1 MMKPFRLI
9 TLLFVLLAGT
19 LFVQA
24 QKMDYAELGKRIAT
38 TSADIQPG
46 DVVVVVGGKHTID
59 LMEAVA
65 IEAQKQGG
73 LVTMFLRT
81 DALQYS
87 LLRDVP
93 EEYLG
98 QEPAYFTEWFKEID
112 VWIGLP
118 AFEDFQMIN
127 KDVPEEKY
135 ALLAKAGESFTENLN
150 NSKMRGIFLNYPTEF
165 QAKNAGLDF
174 KTWEKMAWNA
184 INADYS
190 KIAAQAKKLEKMLM
204 QSKEVHITSP
214 AGTDL
219 TFSVT
224 NRPVLIDDGVVTTE
238 DKESSL
244 VFQRTANLPGGKIQ
258 MTIHEDSAEGKLV
271 VAKTKCDYKPIKNM
285 SLEFENGVMQNLQ
298 ANDGQ
303 DCMMEMFKLQEGDYN
318 KIAAF
323 AIGLNPALK
332 VMQDG
337 EQDFRGINAAGMV
350 YVVIG
355 DNRVVGGN
363 NAAKGNFRY
372 DFPVTN
378 ATVTIDGVV
387 VVKDGVLQQ

>member
-1 MMKPFRLI
+1 MKPFRLI

-24 QKMDYAELGKRIAT
+24 QKMDYAELGKRIVN

-46 DVVVVVGGKHTID
+46 DVVVVAGGKHTID

-65 IEAQKQGG
+65 IEARKQGG
-73 LVTMFLRT
+73 FATMFLTT
-81 DALQYS
+81 DAMQYS

-93 EEYLG
+93 DEYLG
-98 QEPAYFTEWFKEID
+98 QESDYFTEWFKEID

-127 KDVPEEKY
+127 KDVPKEKY
-135 ALLAKAGESFTENLN
+135 ALLAKAGEEFNNNLN
-150 NSKMRGIFLNYPTEF
+150 NSKVRAVFLAYPTEF
-165 QAKNAGLDF
+165 QAKDAGLDF

-190 KIAAQAKKLEKMLM
+190 KIAAHAKKLEKMLM

-219 TFSVT
+219 TFSVSERT
-224 NRPVLIDDGVVTTE
+224 VLIDDGVVAAE
-238 DKESSL
+238 DKDSPL
-244 VFQRTANLPGGKIQ
+244 VFQRAAGLPGGQ
-258 MTIHEDSAEGKLV
+258 VVTTIHEDSAEGKLV
-271 VAKTKCDYKPIKNM
+271 VAKTKCNYEPIKNM

-303 DCMMEMFKLQEGDYN
+303 DCMMEIFKLQEGDYN
-318 KIAAF
+318 KIAGL

-337 EQDFRGINAAGMV
+337 EQDLRSENAAGMV
-350 YVVIG
+350 YVGIG
-355 DNRVVGGN
+355 DNRVIGGN
-363 NAAKGNFRY
+363 NKAKGNFSY

>member
-1 MMKPFRLI
+1 MKQFRIL
-9 TLLFVLLAGT
+9 TLLVVLLAGT

-46 DVVVVVGGKHTID
+46 DVVVINGGKHTID

-93 EEYLG
+93 DEYLG
-98 QEPAYFTEWFKEID
+98 QEQAFFTEWFKEID

-127 KDVPEEKY
+127 KDVPAEKY
-135 ALLAKAGESFTENLN
+135 ALLAKAAEEFNNNLN
-150 NSKMRGIFLNYPTEF
+150 NSKVRAVFLEYPTEF
-165 QAKNAGLDF
+165 QAKEIGLDF

-184 INADYS
+184 INADYG
-190 KIAAQAKKLEKMLM
+190 KMAAQAEKLEKMLM
-204 QSKEVHITSP
+204 QSKEVHVTSP

-219 TFSVT
+219 TFSVSERT
-224 NRPVLIDDGVVTTE
+224 VLIDDGVVAAE
-238 DKESSL
+238 DKDSPL
-244 VFQRTANLPGGKIQ
+244 LYLRVAGLPGGQ
-258 MTIHEDSAEGKLV
+258 VLTTIHEDSAKGKLV
-271 VAKTKCDYKPIKNM
+271 VAKTKCNYEPIKNM

-318 KIAAF
+318 KIAGLG
-323 AIGLNPALK
+323 IGLNPALK

-337 EQDFRGINAAGMV
+337 EQDNRSGDAAGMV
-350 YVVIG
+350 YVAIG
-355 DNRVVGGN
+355 DNQVFGGN
-363 NAAKGNFRY
+363 NQAKGNFSY
-372 DFPVTN
+372 NFPVTQ

-387 VVKDGVLQQ
+387 VVKDGVLQL

>member
-1 MMKPFRLI
+1 MKQFRTLS
-9 TLLFVLLAGT
+9 LLFVLLAGT

-46 DVVVVVGGKHTID
+46 DVVVVAGGKHTID

-65 IEAQKQGG
+65 IEARKQGG
-73 LVTMFLRT
+73 LVRMFLTT

-93 EEYLG
+93 DEYLG
-98 QEPAYFTEWFKEID
+98 QEQAFFTEWFKEID

-135 ALLAKAGESFTENLN
+135 ALMAKANEAFAENIN
-150 NSKMRGIFLNYPTEF
+150 NAKVRGIFLNYPTEF

-174 KTWEKMAWNA
+174 KTWEKMVWNA
-184 INADYS
+184 ISTDYG
-190 KIAAQAKKLEKMLM
+190 KIATQAKKLEQMLM

-219 TFSVT
+219 TFSVSE
-224 NRPVLIDDGVVTTE
+224 RAVLIDDGVVTAE
-238 DKESSL
+238 DKESPL
-244 VFQRTANLPGGKIQ
+244 TYQRTASLPGGQ
-258 MTIHEDSAEGKLV
+258 VVTTIHEDSGEGKLV
-271 VAKTKCDYKPIKNM
+271 VAKTKCNYEPIKNM
-285 SLEFENGVMQNLQ
+285 SLEFENGLMQNLQ

-303 DCMMEMFKLQEGDYN
+303 DCMMEMFNLQEGDYN
-318 KIAAF
+318 KIGGF

-332 VMQDG
+332 VMQEG
-337 EQDFRGINAAGMV
+337 EQDIRSGDAAGMV
-350 YVVIG
+350 YVGIG
-355 DNRVVGGN
+355 DNRVIGGN
-363 NAAKGNFRY
+363 NKAKGNFSY
-372 DFPVTN
+372 DFPVTQ

-387 VVKDGVLQQ
+387 VVKDGILQL